1 MKTVTQNSTPKQ
13 IEKVKQIVKQSGKKS
28 GQSSRKIT
36 NLATKPGVPG
46 GTRTHSPLLR
56 RQLLC
61 PIELQG
67 QSSSQYIIMGKI
79 E

>member
-13 IEKVKQIVKQSGKKS
+13 IEKVKQIVKQTGK
-28 GQSSRKIT
+28 SRS
-36 NLATKPGVPG
+36 VPG

-67 QSSSQYIIMGKI
+67 QSSSQYIITGKI